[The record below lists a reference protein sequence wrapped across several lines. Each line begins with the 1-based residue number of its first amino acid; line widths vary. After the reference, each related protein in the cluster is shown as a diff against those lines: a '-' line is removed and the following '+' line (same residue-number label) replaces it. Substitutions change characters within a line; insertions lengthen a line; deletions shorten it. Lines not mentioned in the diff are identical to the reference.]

1 MSLCFQGILP
11 LCLCADCN
19 VCLTFPL
26 LDGCPLTRIQSFD
39 IVRGTIHL
47 IGHRLDEFVGE
58 MVEVSKE
65 RDRIPEGWAD
75 QDNRVNWGDGERVL
89 HIKNSLEG
97 RIISA

>member
-1 MSLCFQGILP
+1 
-11 LCLCADCN
+11 
-19 VCLTFPL
+19 
-26 LDGCPLTRIQSFD
+26 
-39 IVRGTIHL
+39 
-47 IGHRLDEFVGE
+47 